1 MKVLDVDLLQD
12 GLQRNITMLERL
24 NTEITTI
31 QRGVEGL
38 VQMEEQLKGE
48 GGGAIRSFYEECHL
62 PFLQFFQLFSYDSQQ
77 VLYQISKALNSLEPD
92 LSGYILEEFLEGEL
106 EQELTLI
113 GQLTAS
119 LTDETN
125 SIMDQVSD
133 IVALPHLDDSAVQE
147 GVISSKRKR
156 DDTLSQLYEF
166 EATQTTALNTMEQD
180 IRTMETWL
188 SDIEGMFK
196 SGLTDVHFQA
206 DNWGALTAK
215 NKLKTELA
223 SRTSPIAVL
232 SSIVNRENQLT
243 TMLQAFIAGNGPIR
257 FGYGGLIHINNPFVG
272 TDMLVLSCARPES
285 GGIEQEKINI
295 QKNSNIFQDFYD
307 LGIGALKSVATI
319 NPFDDKSFGEA
330 MLERAN
336 DVGQRQT
343 DDFVEVQRFT
353 HRTANTSL
361 LGLPSELHKAGTGEE
376 HLFYTTREFGE
387 GGGTDL
393 IADMLGYGVPGLGAV
408 KAIRGTSLGA
418 KGLTTGISARNLG
431 QFAKEG
437 AAVGSIMSA
446 GEIGSRELLNP
457 EDTNWK
463 QNASELGLNIAAGAT
478 LDPLFSMA
486 VPIAKSVQ
494 KMVNE
499 KAIVE
504 AVNSPSKIGERIPK
518 GTVKIE
524 GMPPLVQ
531 SRVNLRNGSAAEGAG
546 FNHVLDRHFNP
557 SKNASQFSITPDV
570 LKGVLQSK
578 EVVNTPVSKVLYSDI
593 KLADGTIEKQARY
606 VREVTLD
613 SNIGIDKFSGS
624 PTNIM
629 TVLTD
634 KYGNLVTTTPG
645 VIK

>member
-1 MKVLDVDLLQD
+1 M
-12 GLQRNITMLERL
+12 
-24 NTEITTI
+24 
-31 QRGVEGL
+31 
-38 VQMEEQLKGE
+38 
-48 GGGAIRSFYEECHL
+48 
-62 PFLQFFQLFSYDSQQ
+62 
-77 VLYQISKALNSLEPD
+77 
-92 LSGYILEEFLEGEL
+92 
-106 EQELTLI
+106 

-166 EATQTTALNTMEQD
+166 DATQTTALNTMEQD

-188 SDIEGMFK
+188 SDIEGIFK
-196 SGLTDVHFQA
+196 SGLMDVHFQA

-272 TDMLVLSCARPES
+272 TDMLVLSCARPENV
-285 GGIEQEKINI
+285 GIEQEKMNI

-319 NPFDDKSFGEA
+319 NPFDEKSFGEA

-336 DVGQRQT
+336 DEGQRQT

-353 HRTANTSL
+353 HRTSNTSL
-361 LGLPSELHKAGTGEE
+361 LGLPSELHKAGTGDE

-393 IADMLGYGVPGLGAV
+393 VADMLGYGVPGLGAA

-437 AAVGSIMSA
+437 ASIGGIMSI
-446 GEIGSRELLNP
+446 GEIGGRELLNP

-463 QNASELGLNIAAGAT
+463 QNALDLGLNIGAGAT
-478 LDPLFSMA
+478 LDPLLSMA
-486 VPIAKSVQ
+486 VPIAKSVK
-494 KMVNE
+494 KMVSDGS
-499 KAIVE
+499 IVE
-504 AVNSPSKIGERIPK
+504 AGNTPLKNG
-518 GTVKIE
+518 E
-524 GMPPLVQ
+524 GMPKDTVLLKHPILD
-531 SRVNLRNGSAAEGAG
+531 SPRVGSALKDDFYHNFNDIIDNYAKDAQRFDLPNKKGHMDSLYQIEGS
-546 FNHVLDRHFNP
+546 VVKYE
-557 SKNASQFSITPDV
+557 SKYVKVKNNAPELLQTKETKD
-570 LKGVLQSK
+570 GVF
-578 EVVNTPVSKVLYSDI
+578 EWVVDPTANTVTHRTFIPGGKVTGKI
-593 KLADGTIEKQARY
+593 NQWGK
-606 VREVTLD
+606 
-613 SNIGIDKFSGS
+613 
-624 PTNIM
+624 
-629 TVLTD
+629 
-634 KYGNLVTTTPG
+634 
-645 VIK
+645 